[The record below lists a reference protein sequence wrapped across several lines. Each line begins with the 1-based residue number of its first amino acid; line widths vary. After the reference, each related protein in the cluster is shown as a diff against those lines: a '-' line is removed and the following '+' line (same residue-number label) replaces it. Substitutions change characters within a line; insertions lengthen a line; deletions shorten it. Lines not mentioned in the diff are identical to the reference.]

1 MRMADQ
7 RAQQFVLDLL
17 FRDRNCSKPNTE
29 DINVSEVLDIL
40 RKNKIPL
47 VHLFPST
54 GRKFSVL
61 TETKE
66 FVKEYEQEKAELKLQ
81 RNEYLR
87 VKNRFR
93 LAGIEDVLIKSA
105 GYFPHKSDN
114 LDVLVKKTK
123 MSTAKKL
130 LGEMGYVELRNMEEP
145 YKYLFRKFDGGRSI
159 SAVHLHE
166 KIAWITPF
174 HDEALLWERYRK
186 SPCDDSIDIPS
197 IEDSMLIITAH
208 WFYENKDLKLS
219 DLANI
224 YSLLEAGTIDWEKM
238 RVIAWRFGWI
248 DGFNL
253 CTLIYAELFKQ
264 VLLKTTNLIPETVL
278 TRAKQELPL
287 FSCLFLNTLERDA
300 PLVLPLRFSK
310 VYCKLLHYKQIIRD
324 KSEKGFYPKAKGLLL
339 LTKYAIQV
347 KLKQGY
353 QPPFLVSFSGMDGSG
368 KTTHARSLQ
377 KCFHACGIRN
387 VYVWSRVGSS
397 NALKLLSRFK
407 YLLPFEGKNKSRKS
421 IADAIR
427 NDINYRPRRASLLRI
442 AYVTILLTEITL
454 QYFLRVKLPLL
465 RNKVVICDR
474 YVLDAIAEVYCRS
487 CDSPKDIDK
496 KLPTKIIRAL
506 TPRSDIAF
514 LLEIPYDVACKEK
527 EENRMDCGQ
536 ISRQIALYHEMARS
550 FGLDIM
556 NARTD
561 FRDLSAQI
569 SYKVLK
575 PYYKR
580 FDR

>member
-7 RAQQFVLDLL
+7 RAQQFVLDLM
-17 FRDRNCSKPNTE
+17 FRDRDCSEPNAE
-29 DINVSEVLDIL
+29 DINVSAVLDIL

-54 GRKFSVL
+54 GRKFPVL

-66 FVKEYEQEKAELKLQ
+66 FVKEYEQEKAELDLQ

-87 VKNRFR
+87 VKNRFH
-93 LAGIEDVLIKSA
+93 LAGIEDVLIKST
-105 GYFPHKSDN
+105 GHFPHKGDN

-123 MSTAKKL
+123 ISTARKL

-145 YKYLFRKFDGGRSI
+145 YKYLFRKFDRGRSV

-174 HDEALLWERYRK
+174 HDEDLLWERYRK

-208 WFYENKDLKLS
+208 WFYENKDLKLC

-238 RVIAWRFGWI
+238 RAVARRLGWI

-253 CTLIYAELFKQ
+253 CTLIYVELFKQ
-264 VLLKTTNLIPETVL
+264 VSPKTTNLMPETVL
-278 TRAKQELPL
+278 TRAKEELPL
-287 FSCLFLNTLERDA
+287 CSCLFLNKLERDA
-300 PLVLPLRFSK
+300 PLVFPLRFSK
-310 VYCKLLHYKQIIRD
+310 VHCKLLHYKQAIRD
-324 KSEKGFYPKAKGLLL
+324 KSEKGFYPKAKRLLL

-347 KLKQGY
+347 KSKRGY

-377 KCFHACGIRN
+377 KCFNACGIRN

-397 NALKLLSRFK
+397 NTLKLLSRFK
-407 YLLPFEGKNKSRKS
+407 RLLPLEGKDKSRQS
-421 IADAIR
+421 IAYAIR
-427 NDINYRPRRASLLRI
+427 NNHRSRKTSLLRLV
-442 AYVTILLTEITL
+442 YVTILLTEMTL

-474 YVLDAIAEVYCRS
+474 YVFDTIAEVYCRS
-487 CDSPKDIDK
+487 YSSPKDIDK
-496 KLPTKIIRAL
+496 KLPTKILRAL
-506 TPRSDIAF
+506 TPRSDIAY

-527 EENRMDCGQ
+527 EDNRMDCGQ
-536 ISRQIALYHEMARS
+536 ISRQIALYHEMAGS
-550 FGLDIM
+550 FRLDIM
-556 NARTD
+556 DARTD
-561 FRDLSAQI
+561 FRDLSTRV
-569 SYKVLK
+569 SYEVLK
-575 PYYKR
+575 RYYRR
-580 FDR
+580 FR